1 MFLLRKP
8 SIRAIE
14 AFLASQQKE
23 KFAYSEVGA
32 TRSQIPSGY
41 KVDHNRVR
49 VGRGTEVYRR
59 AGELLSNWRMSELGW
74 VKAFPE
80 RAAIEPGV
88 TVAVLAHHFGFWS
101 LNASRIIYVLREERR
116 FGFAYGTLH
125 DHVEQG
131 EERFS
136 IEWAADDWVWYDIF
150 AFSRPR
156 QWQAN
161 LARPISRMLQKRFA
175 RDSMTVMSAAIRN

>member
-8 SIRAIE
+8 SLRAIE
-14 AFLASQQKE
+14 AFLASQRKE
-23 KFAYSEVGA
+23 KFSYSEVGA

-49 VGRGTEVYRR
+49 VGRGTEVYLR
-59 AGELLSNWRMSELGW
+59 AGELLSNWRMSDLGW
-74 VKAFPE
+74 AKAFPE
-80 RAAIEPGV
+80 RGAIEPGV

-116 FGFAYGTLH
+116 FGFAYGTLQ
-125 DHVEQG
+125 DHAEQG

-136 IEWAADDWVWYDIF
+136 IEWAGDDWVWYDIF

-156 QWQAN
+156 QWLAKV
-161 LARPISRMLQKRFA
+161 ARPISRMLQKRFA
-175 RDSMTVMSAAIRN
+175 RDSMAVMSEAIRN